1 MRASRHSLL
10 LLVALAAS
18 AIAPTGVTAA
28 DPVVPNA
35 VGDQVLVRYRAD
47 VTAAQRRA
55 ITRDIDVDVLSTSAS
70 GRTEVVV
77 GRGISTATVR
87 RRLDAD
93 PRVVAVSP
101 NYQRELA
108 DEITAEPGFSSE
120 WGIHNTGQHL
130 SGTQSQTGIAD
141 IDIDGLEALRIT
153 HGEPSIVVAVIDDGI
168 DFNHPD
174 LAARAW
180 TNPGETAGNGI
191 DDDSNGFV
199 DDIHGWDF
207 CNDDASVHDNGQ
219 DGHGTHVAGTIGASL
234 NGTGVVGVAPGI
246 RLMAVKFID
255 DGNTCGSDAMAVNA
269 IDYAASFGV
278 PIINASWG
286 GTDDSPVLDV
296 AIADSDALFVAAAG
310 NAGRNIDSS
319 TYDFYPAESSVANV
333 LSVAAIDQRGS
344 LASFSNY
351 GATTVDISAPGT
363 NIVSTIPAEPGCS
376 PCWAW
381 SAGTSMA
388 APHVSGVA
396 ALAAGA
402 AADPPTATAL
412 KALVLGRGT
421 GLAATA
427 GKTVTGRLV
436 NALRVVDTTGP
447 TALPVHRHGINAG
460 TIIGSTVSA
469 IVSWPAATDDH
480 TGVASYS
487 VRRKLGTGSWTTID
501 SVVTERLLKW
511 PITFGVVTQFAIAGR
526 DGAGNVGPQAES
538 PAVKATLLQEGTSLA
553 RYTGTWSTTR
563 SSTASNG
570 TMRTSTRAGAS
581 VEFKRDARAIGVV
594 GRQGPTS
601 GKARVYVDGVFIQ
614 TIDLYRS
621 TSRSKVV
628 LFSRSWSTPGVHS
641 VKLIVSGTSGRPRVD
656 VDAFPVIR

>member
-1 MRASRHSLL
+1 MRAPHHRLF
-10 LLVALAAS
+10 LVLVLAAS
-18 AIAPTGVTAA
+18 AIAPTGVAAA
-28 DPVVPNA
+28 DPA
-35 VGDQVLVRYRAD
+35 VASSARDEVLVRYRAD

-55 ITRDIDVDVLSTSAS
+55 IPRDLGLDVVSESAS
-70 GRTEVVV
+70 GRTQVVV
-77 GRGISTATVR
+77 GREISAATVR

-93 PRVVAVSP
+93 PRVLAVAP
-101 NYQRELA
+101 NHQRELA

-130 SGTQSQTGIAD
+130 TGTQSQTGIAD
-141 IDIDGLEALRIT
+141 IDIDGLEALRVT
-153 HGEPSIVVAVIDDGI
+153 LGEPSIVVAVIDDGV

-180 TNPGETAGNGI
+180 TNPGEVAGNGL

-207 CNDDASVHDNGQ
+207 CNDDASVHDAGQ

-234 NGTGVVGVAPGI
+234 NGSGVVGVAPGI
-246 RLMAVKFID
+246 RIMAIKFID
-255 DGNTCGSDAMAVNA
+255 DNSCGSDDMAVDA
-269 IDYAASFGV
+269 IDYAASFDV

-286 GTDDSPVLDV
+286 GSDESAVLDL
-296 AIADSDALFVAAAG
+296 AIAESGALFVAAAG
-310 NAGRNIDSS
+310 NAGRNIDST

-351 GATTVDISAPGT
+351 GPTTVDISAPGT

-402 AADPPTATAL
+402 AADPPSPTAL

-421 GLAATA
+421 ALAATA

-436 NALRVVDTTGP
+436 NALRVVDTAGP

-480 TGVASYS
+480 SGVASYM
-487 VRRKLGTGSWTTID
+487 VRRRIGTGSWTTVD
-501 SVVTERLLKW
+501 SVVTERLKKVSM
-511 PITFGVVTQFAIAGR
+511 TFGTLTQFAIAGR

-563 SSTASNG
+563 STTASNG

-581 VEFKRDARAIGVV
+581 VEFRRDARAIAIV

-601 GKARVYVDGVFIQ
+601 GKARVYVDGAYIQ
-614 TIDLYRS
+614 TIDFYRS
-621 TSRSKVV
+621 TSRARVV
-628 LFSRSWSTPGVHS
+628 VFSRSWSTPGVHS

-656 VDAFPVIR
+656 IDAFPVIR